1 MGDKFLI
8 NLDIIRNTNRSLQNQ
23 KKKNLSILWKLIW
36 MIIIWTVNWQR
47 YQQIHRKGVTQIEV
61 LIIAEEEKPIRYVSD

>member
-36 MIIIWTVNWQR
+36 MIIIWTMNWQSR
-47 YQQIHRKGVTQIEV
+47 FTEKVLHRLEV

>member
-1 MGDKFLI
+1 MEDKFLI

-36 MIIIWTVNWQR
+36 MIIIWTMNWQR
-47 YQQIHRKGVTQIEV
+47 YHQVHRKGVTQIEV
-61 LIIAEEEKPIRYVSD
+61 LIIAEEEKPIHYVPD